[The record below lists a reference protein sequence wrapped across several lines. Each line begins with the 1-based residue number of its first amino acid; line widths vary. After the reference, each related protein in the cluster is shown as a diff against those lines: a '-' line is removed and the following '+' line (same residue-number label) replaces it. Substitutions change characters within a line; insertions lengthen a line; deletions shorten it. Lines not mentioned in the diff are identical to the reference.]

1 MNVSGVNSTAGAST
15 YQTGSTQESQDQFL
29 QLLVTQLQNQNP
41 LDPMS
46 NEEFTA
52 QLTQFSQ
59 LEQLETLNAN
69 MEADMGIS
77 QSLNNTMMLDIV
89 GRTATVVGDGVDVS
103 EGATSGSRLQSGGDG
118 VATVEVRNA
127 AGEVVATYMKDVEAG
142 WNDIAWDGMTNDG
155 DVADDGAYTMSVTV
169 ADRAGTEI
177 TSELYR
183 QGQVDSIR
191 FENNLAVMSVAG
203 SEYYASEIAE
213 VGL

>member
-1 MNVSGVNSTAGAST
+1 MNVSGVSTTTAASA
-15 YQTGSTQESQDQFL
+15 YGPGSTKESQDQFL

-59 LEQLETLNAN
+59 LEQLEELNAN
-69 MEADMGIS
+69 MQADMGIS

-89 GRTATVVGDGVDVS
+89 GRTATVAGEGVDVS
-103 EGATSGSRLQSGGDG
+103 DGLATGSRLQSAGDG

-127 AGEVVATYMKDVEAG
+127 AGEVVATYRTDVEAG
-142 WNDIAWDGMTNDG
+142 WNDIAWDGMTEAG
-155 DVADDGAYTMSVTV
+155 EMAEDGAYTLSVTV
-169 ADRAGTEI
+169 ADRAGEEI
-177 TSELYR
+177 PAHVFR
-183 QGQVDSIR
+183 QGRVDSIR
-191 FENNLAVMSVAG
+191 FENNLAVLTVAG